1 MDWGKMMSE
10 LKLTDRTWGK
20 FSIGDLFQIENCKC
34 SKVSVLKEGNV
45 PYIGATNRNNGVL
58 SFVENKSSFITK
70 GNCIVFICDGEGSIG
85 YSIYKKEDFIGTTTI
100 KVGRNEYLNKYIG
113 QFIVTCSNM
122 MRGKYNFG
130 YKRNEANLK
139 REIIMLP
146 ENTDGDP
153 DWQFMEDFIKQK
165 EEKQVTKLKNYY
177 ADKALELMISTG
189 NLRNTEWREFSF
201 SQVFAEIQRGKRL
214 IKSNQQDG
222 TTPYVSS
229 TATNNGVDNF
239 IDNST
244 NVRIFENC
252 LTLANSG
259 SVGST
264 FFHYYTFVASDH
276 VTALRLEKPN
286 KYIYLFLSGIIKRL
300 EEKYSF
306 NREINDKRIQREKIL
321 LPVNEEGLP
330 DWQFMENFMKQIEQ
344 DKITAV
350 LNYYKKPFNN
360 NNLRGVET
368 YLLPKN
374 TWSTF
379 AIQDICDI
387 YSGVRLTK
395 QEMINGNLPFIGASD
410 SNNGITAFIANTNAS
425 LDRNILG
432 VNYNGSVVE
441 NFYHPYECL
450 FSDDVKRLKIKS
462 ERVGKYA
469 YLFLKTVILK
479 QKSKYQYGYKFNAE
493 RMKKQKILL
502 PVNTDNQP
510 DWENIERYMQQLE
523 LEKIVC
529 YLKSKHYS

>member
-1 MDWGKMMSE
+1 M
-10 LKLTDRTWGK
+10 
-20 FSIGDLFQIENCKC
+20 
-34 SKVSVLKEGNV
+34 
-45 PYIGATNRNNGVL
+45 
-58 SFVENKSSFITK
+58 
-70 GNCIVFICDGEGSIG
+70 
-85 YSIYKKEDFIGTTTI
+85 
-100 KVGRNEYLNKYIG
+100 
-113 QFIVTCSNM
+113 TC
-122 MRGKYNFG
+122 GG
-130 YKRNEANLK
+130 
-139 REIIMLP
+139 
-146 ENTDGDP
+146 G
-153 DWQFMEDFIKQK
+153 
-165 EEKQVTKLKNYY
+165 
-177 ADKALELMISTG
+177 G
-189 NLRNTEWREFSF
+189 
-201 SQVFAEIQRGKRL
+201 G
-214 IKSNQQDG
+214 
-222 TTPYVSS
+222 
-229 TATNNGVDNF
+229 
-239 IDNST
+239 
-244 NVRIFENC
+244 
-252 LTLANSG
+252 
-259 SVGST
+259 
-264 FFHYYTFVASDH
+264 
-276 VTALRLEKPN
+276 
-286 KYIYLFLSGIIKRL
+286 
-300 EEKYSF
+300 
-306 NREINDKRIQREKIL
+306 
-321 LPVNEEGLP
+321 
-330 DWQFMENFMKQIEQ
+330 
-344 DKITAV
+344 
-350 LNYYKKPFNN
+350 
-360 NNLRGVET
+360 GVET

-425 LDRNILG
+425 LDRNVLG

>member
-1 MDWGKMMSE
+1 MNE
-10 LKLTDRTWGK
+10 LKLTDREWKGFRVK
-20 FSIGDLFQIENCKC
+20 DLFYFENKP
-34 SKVSVLKEGNV
+34 SKGLNHLKQCYDGTNYV
-45 PYIGATNRNNGVL
+45 GATNRNNGVL
-58 SFVENKSSFITK
+58 AYVEANPKIVYK
-70 GNCIVFICDGEGSIG
+70 GNAIAFIRNGEGSMG
-85 YSIYKKEDFIGTTTI
+85 YSVYKAEDFVATQDIS
-100 KVGRNEYLNKYIG
+100 VGYNDNLNKHIG
-113 QFIVTCSNM
+113 LFIVTVADKV
-122 MRGKYNFG
+122 RGKYNFG
-130 YKRNEANLK
+130 YKRNQNRLNKETLQ
-139 REIIMLP
+139 LP
-146 ENTDGDP
+146 VNSDSLP

-360 NNLRGVET
+360 NNLRGGGVET

-425 LDRNILG
+425 LDRNVLG

-510 DWENIERYMQQLE
+510 DWENIERYMQQIE

>member
-1 MDWGKMMSE
+1 MSE

-34 SKVSVLKEGNV
+34 SKVSALKEGNV

-165 EEKQVTKLKNYY
+165 EEKQIAELKNYY

-360 NNLRGVET
+360 NNLRGGGGGGKKKKKKKKKVVNSC
-368 YLLPKN
+368 K
-374 TWSTF
+374 
-379 AIQDICDI
+379 
-387 YSGVRLTK
+387 K
-395 QEMINGNLPFIGASD
+395 GNFCYFLRGGFNEKKD
-410 SNNGITAFIANTNAS
+410 
-425 LDRNILG
+425 
-432 VNYNGSVVE
+432 
-441 NFYHPYECL
+441 
-450 FSDDVKRLKIKS
+450 LK
-462 ERVGKYA
+462 
-469 YLFLKTVILK
+469 
-479 QKSKYQYGYKFNAE
+479 
-493 RMKKQKILL
+493 
-502 PVNTDNQP
+502 
-510 DWENIERYMQQLE
+510 W
-523 LEKIVC
+523 
-529 YLKSKHYS
+529 